1 MLKMYQDFVNGEG
14 RLPEGFSAKYNRT
27 TQSGYVLHETPFKEY
42 LDKIWI
48 TIDSLNDC
56 TGISDWIYF
65 DGHIE
70 INAAIE
76 MINDWV
82 RRHRKMND
90 HLCKSKDTFWLL
102 GHHFYCEHKIMIVM
116 ENGDAFRN
124 VTEKSIASC
133 KAEQISFCTILSECE
148 LYDLIEHMAKTIKY
162 TTYPNYHD
170 ETYADWWLEDSSVT
184 QKKGG
189 SSGRPEGPI
198 SVICQLS
205 NERNKD
211 GTFYSFEQQ
220 TREVTLVRNQTQY
233 FVCVSEYSCVAEANG
248 RPVSSHTEYYYTVTA
263 SNADGITADN
273 WKENVVRPAAYVCHR
288 VSEGV
293 V

>member
-76 MINDWV
+76 MITDWV

-90 HLCKSKDTFWLL
+90 HLCKSKDT
-102 GHHFYCEHKIMIVM
+102 V
-116 ENGDAFRN
+116 
-124 VTEKSIASC
+124 
-133 KAEQISFCTILSECE
+133 
-148 LYDLIEHMAKTIKY
+148 
-162 TTYPNYHD
+162 
-170 ETYADWWLEDSSVT
+170 
-184 QKKGG
+184 
-189 SSGRPEGPI
+189 
-198 SVICQLS
+198 
-205 NERNKD
+205 
-211 GTFYSFEQQ
+211 
-220 TREVTLVRNQTQY
+220 
-233 FVCVSEYSCVAEANG
+233 
-248 RPVSSHTEYYYTVTA
+248 
-263 SNADGITADN
+263 
-273 WKENVVRPAAYVCHR
+273 
-288 VSEGV
+288 
-293 V
+293 